1 MRLSA
6 AARRQQ
12 ILHIA
17 TELFAERGFRGTT
30 TRELA
35 RRAGVNEALLFR
47 HFPNKEELYWAV
59 MNATRRGGRG
69 RAHLEAELSL
79 PPSTREEER
88 RKFAAIAEGILRRL
102 RQDAALSRLL
112 LFSAL
117 ENHRLSARF
126 FRRYVADYYEA
137 LAGYIHRRI
146 RAGACR
152 RVNPALAARAFI
164 GMVSYHF
171 LIQDVFGARRYRD
184 FDSRRVADTFAGIW
198 LEGIH
203 NHGRHRSHNGHKSI
217 KPRRSK

>member
-12 ILHIA
+12 ILDVA

-30 TRELA
+30 TRELS

-69 RAHLEAELSL
+69 RARLEAELGL
-79 PPSTREEER
+79 PPSTPEEER
-88 RKFAAIAEGILRRL
+88 RKFAAIAEGLLRRL
-102 RQDAALSRLL
+102 RDDATLSRLL

-117 ENHRLSARF
+117 ENHRLSTRF
-126 FRRYVADYYEA
+126 FRRYVADYYEV
-137 LAGYIHRRI
+137 LADYIRSRI
-146 RAGACR
+146 RAGTCR
-152 RVNPALAARAFI
+152 RVNPLLAARAFI
-164 GMVSYHF
+164 GMVSHHF
-171 LIQDVFGARRYRD
+171 LVQDVFGARRYRD
-184 FDSRRVADTFAGIW
+184 FDFRQVAEAFTDIW

-203 NHGRHRSHNGHKSI
+203 NHRRSRSQNAHKSNKHHRSK
-217 KPRRSK
+217 